1 MIKIAICDDSKELLN
16 QIADI
21 LHHWKKSTQLQI
33 SIFEDGDSLI
43 KAHTHS
49 PFDILLLDVVMPLLN
64 GIDTAKEIR
73 EKDKI
78 VKIVFLTSSKEYAI
92 DSYQVK
98 ASNYLLKPVIPSAL
112 YNCLDD
118 LLQELH
124 HEDETIIVKNSD
136 GVHRIPLFQIKYI
149 EAQGKHIEFKLQ
161 NNTSIKVIGSL
172 YAYESK
178 LNTKEGFYKCHR
190 SYIVN
195 IHQIKSYTQKEI
207 IMQSGDRIPLSR
219 SCQKAFESI
228 YFSVIFAKAGEQ

>member
-1 MIKIAICDDSKELLN
+1 MIRIAICDDSKDLLN
-16 QIADI
+16 QLTDI
-21 LHHWKKSTQLQI
+21 LHHWKKSTQIQV
-33 SIFEDGDSLI
+33 SVFEDGDSLI
-43 KAHTHS
+43 KAHTQS
-49 PFDILLLDVVMPLLN
+49 PFDILLLDIVMPLLN

-98 ASNYLLKPVIPSAL
+98 ASNYLLKPVIPSEL

-118 LLQELH
+118 LFHELH
-124 HEDETIIVKNSD
+124 HEDETIMVKNND
-136 GVHRIPLFQIKYI
+136 GVHRIPLFQIEYI
-149 EAQGKHIEFKLQ
+149 EAQGKHIVFKLQ
-161 NNTSIKVIGSL
+161 NGITIKAIGSL
-172 YAYESK
+172 YSYESK
-178 LNTKEGFYKCHR
+178 LKIEDGFYKCHR

-195 IHQIKSYTQKEI
+195 IHQIESFTQKEI
-207 IMQSGDRIPLSR
+207 IMQNGDHIPLSR